1 MRRPFIRRRRPLNG
15 LSFNRMIPNIL
26 TLLGLSAGLTGIR
39 FGMQERW
46 EEAVMAIA
54 IAAVLD
60 GLDGRI
66 ARLLNG
72 TSKFGAELDSLSDF
86 LAFGVAPALVHYMWV
101 MQEAGSI
108 GWVLVCLY
116 AVCCAL
122 RLARFNT
129 LLDDGDR
136 PAWAGNFFVGVPAPA
151 AAGLVLLPVIV
162 SFAQNVVDVAKPG
175 ISAFFLVLVSAL
187 MVSRLPTFSFKRIRI
202 PNQWILPTML
212 TAALLAAAFVSAT
225 WETMAVVT
233 ALYLFSIPFSIRAH
247 RRLMNNLLAER
258 NKAADGET
266 EVADLKPLPGEE
278 PERPLRPH

>member
-1 MRRPFIRRRRPLNG
+1 MRRPFIRRRQSLNG

-39 FGMQERW
+39 FAIQERW
-46 EEAVMAIA
+46 EEAVLAIV

-86 LAFGVAPALVHYMWV
+86 LAFGVAPAMLHYMWV
-101 MQEAGSI
+101 MRDAGSI

-129 LLDDGDR
+129 LLDAGDR
-136 PAWAGNFFVGVPAPA
+136 PAWAGSFFVGVPAPA
-151 AAGLVLLPVIV
+151 AAGLVMLPVIV
-162 SFAQNVVDVAKPG
+162 SFTQRFVDLAKPG
-175 ISAFFLVLVSAL
+175 VSAFFLVLVSAL

-233 ALYLFSIPFSIRAH
+233 TLYLFSIPFSIRAH
-247 RRLMNNLLAER
+247 RRLMNTLLAER
-258 NKAADGET
+258 SQMAAAEAAAAD
-266 EVADLKPLPGEE
+266 AKPLPGEE
-278 PERPLRPH
+278 PERPLRPN